1 MTETYISHDAPLRPR
16 TLSANEHLPHSLL
29 PTLMLAKMVVRA

>member
-1 MTETYISHDAPLRPR
+1 MHLFFQRMFTGS
-16 TLSANEHLPHSLL
+16 EHLPRSLL